1 MFECYTLSSF
11 NVGFVDEIIHY
22 KYRFTH
28 HTCLSVVQYPASQPL
43 PLPAF
48 TGSLPHSK
56 TFKPGT
62 LPVAVTHS
70 PGMETGDRDQLGLE
84 EKVRKWL
91 EVSGKKSEL
100 QAKLR
105 AELYGAI
112 QTEIAFRFVEDQ
124 VEHNSHSYYLEETSI

>member
-1 MFECYTLSSF
+1 M
-11 NVGFVDEIIHY
+11 
-22 KYRFTH
+22 
-28 HTCLSVVQYPASQPL
+28 
-43 PLPAF
+43 
-48 TGSLPHSK
+48 
-56 TFKPGT
+56 
-62 LPVAVTHS
+62 AVTHS

-84 EKVRKWL
+84 EKVRQWL

-112 QTEIAFRFVEDQ
+112 QTEMAFRFVEDQ